1 MTSLIQSVKME
12 EKKNKKP
19 RFSEREIEIL
29 VSMVKEKNDVLFGK
43 FSDVVSNGKKKE
55 AWGNVVNAVNA
66 VSFTVR
72 TMEELKKKWDDMKRG
87 TKKRASAVKNDQ
99 MKTGGGRPDIPP
111 LTSIEEDVVSILGEE
126 RVFGLPSGLDT
137 MGSKVR
143 MKLNQYLDTC
153 IF

>member
-1 MTSLIQSVKME
+1 ME
-12 EKKNKKP
+12 
-19 RFSEREIEIL
+19 R
-29 VSMVKEKNDVLFGK
+29 
-43 FSDVVSNGKKKE
+43 KKE
-55 AWGNVVNAVNA
+55 AWGNVVNAVYA

-72 TMEELKKKWDDMKRG
+72 AMEELKKKWDDMKRG
-87 TKKRASAVKNDQ
+87 TKKRASAVKNYQ
-99 MKTGGGRPDIPP
+99 MKTGGGRSDIPP